1 MRKRK
6 KIGNNR
12 KKRKKKEIKKSD
24 KPFVIGFGIFM
35 ILIFLWSQFSN
46 NGDISESE
54 LLTINGKLN
63 SELIQES
70 SGGTQK
76 TYFWTFL
83 IKNQPVKFSIGG
95 IAKVGFDSK
104 LFKKTETNQSEITVK
119 VDREIYEKSIK
130 DSRNKAVGIKYLASK
145 NRKYFDLKDYNENKK
160 TDIKFSYIFLII
172 GIGGIIYGLGMKK

>member
-1 MRKRK
+1 MSNRNKSR
-6 KIGNNR
+6 NNR
-12 KKRKKKEIKKSD
+12 KKRKEKEVKKSD

-35 ILIFLWSQFSN
+35 IIVFLWSQFSN

-95 IAKVGFDSK
+95 IAKVDFDSK
-104 LFKKTETNQSEITVK
+104 LFKEKETNQSEITVK
-119 VDREIYEKSIK
+119 VDREFYEKSIK
-130 DSRNKAVGIKYLASK
+130 DSRNKTVGIKYLASK
-145 NRKYFDLKDYNENKK
+145 RK
-160 TDIKFSYIFLII
+160 LI
-172 GIGGIIYGLGMKK
+172 

>member
-1 MRKRK
+1 MSKRN
-6 KIGNNR
+6 KIRNNR
-12 KKRKKKEIKKSD
+12 KKRKNKEIKKSD

-35 ILIFLWSQFSN
+35 IIVFLWSQFSN
-46 NGDISESE
+46 NGDINQSE

-95 IAKVGFDSK
+95 IAKVNFESE
-104 LFKKTETNQSEITVK
+104 LFKNTETTLSEITLK
-119 VDREIYEKSIK
+119 VNKKNYEKSIK
-130 DSRNKAVGIKYLASK
+130 ESKNKTLGIKYLSSN
-145 NRKYFDLKDYNENKK
+145 NRKYFDLKDYNENRKSEM
-160 TDIKFSYIFLII
+160 KFSFIFLIV